1 MTYPPFDLEKA
12 LAGEPIAFCVRG
24 FATKKAWL
32 HKGFGGKNVDII
44 EVEDGSVFRFSPTG
58 HDIHGM
64 WQEAPKFEFNY
75 WDFIDKNIVLIEKE
89 FDPDEFSI
97 WCARD
102 SEGLGFDLPLA
113 TSLFPDCPVGTI
125 IKRPD

>member
-32 HKGFGGKNVDII
+32 HKGFSGKNVDII
-44 EVEDGSVFRFSPTG
+44 EVEDGSILRFSPTS
-58 HDIHGM
+58 HTIYGM
-64 WQEAPKFEFNY
+64 WQEPVKFDH
-75 WDFIDKNIVLIEKE
+75 WDLIAGYIVEIRKFTVSAWLANSDDDLEY
-89 FDPDEFSI
+89 
-97 WCARD
+97 
-102 SEGLGFDLPLA
+102 DLPLEG
-113 TSLFPDCPVGTI
+113 SLFPDCPVGTI

>member
-24 FATKKAWL
+24 FATQKAWL

-44 EVEDGSVFRFSPTG
+44 EVEDGSVFRFSPTS
-58 HDIHGM
+58 HTIYGM
-64 WQEAPKFEFNY
+64 WQEAPKFEHWNLLDDSITF
-75 WDFIDKNIVLIEKE
+75 IEKE
-89 FDPDEFSI
+89 FHQGGYGV

-113 TSLFPDCPVGTI
+113 NSLFPDCPVGTI